1 MIDTAILLAAG
12 LGTRLAPLSAV
23 RAKGALPVA
32 GDILLRRQIRWLAA
46 AGVRRVVVN
55 LHHRPASITG
65 RVGHGDD
72 LGVEVRYS
80 WEPIVLGSAGGPRRA
95 FELVDAQRAF
105 IVNGDTLTDLDLHG
119 LAEAHA
125 RLGSLVTLAATP
137 DARPGYNALALDDGG
152 RWLGVARHG
161 EPVPA
166 ALTGRRQAHFIG
178 VQVVER
184 AAFAGVSAD
193 APSEVLKQ
201 VYPALIARDPSAVR
215 VVPGT
220 VAFHDIGTPAEYLRT
235 VRAIADA
242 AGVALDRGR
251 GTRVEAGAVVH
262 DSVLWDDV
270 HVAVGAQVRGCVLAD
285 GVRVPAGTHLSNAAV
300 IRRADAGPST
310 AGRAAGDL
318 WIAPLDA
325 AAS

>member
-1 MIDTAILLAAG
+1 MIDTALLLAAG

-32 GDILLRRQIRWLAA
+32 GEILLRRQIRWLAA

-65 RVGHGDD
+65 RLGHGDD

-80 WEPIVLGSAGGPRRA
+80 WEPVVLGSAGGPRRA
-95 FELVDAQRAF
+95 FELVDTPRAF
-105 IVNGDTLTDLDLHG
+105 IVNGDTLTDLDLRG

-125 RLGSLVTLAATP
+125 RLGGLVTLAGTP
-137 DARPGYNALALDDGG
+137 DARPGYNALALDDDG
-152 RWLGVARHG
+152 RWLGVTRHG
-161 EPVPA
+161 EAVPA
-166 ALTGRRQAHFIG
+166 ALTGRRQVHFIG

-184 AAFAGVSAD
+184 AAFAGVSPE
-193 APSEVLKQ
+193 APSEVLRQ
-201 VYPALIARDPSAVR
+201 VYPALIARDPSSVR
-215 VVPGT
+215 VAPGSVT
-220 VAFHDIGTPAEYLRT
+220 FHDIGTPGEYLRT
-235 VRAIADA
+235 VRTLADA
-242 AGVALDRGR
+242 AGLALDRGR
-251 GTRVEAGAVVH
+251 GTCVAAGTVVR

-270 HVAVGAQVRGCVLAD
+270 HVETDAEVRGCVLAD
-285 GVRVPAGTHLSNAAV
+285 GVRVPAGTRLADAAV
-300 IRRADAGPST
+300 IRRDDAVPGAPGQ
-310 AGRAAGDL
+310 AQGDL

>member
-12 LGTRLAPLSAV
+12 FGTRLAPLSAV

-32 GDILLRRQIRWLAA
+32 GDILLRRQVRWLAA
-46 AGVRRVVVN
+46 AGVRHVVVN

-72 LGVEVRYS
+72 LGVDVRYS
-80 WEPIVLGSAGGPRRA
+80 WEPMVLGSAGGPRRA
-95 FELVDAQRAF
+95 FDLIDAPRAF
-105 IVNGDTLTDLDLHG
+105 IVNGDTLTDLDLG
-119 LAEAHA
+119 ALAGAHA
-125 RLGSLVTLAATP
+125 RLGGLVTLAATP
-137 DARPGYNALALDDGG
+137 DARPGYNALVLDDDG

-161 EPVPA
+161 QPVAA
-166 ALTGRRQAHFIG
+166 ALAGRRQVHFIG
-178 VQVVER
+178 VQVAER
-184 AAFAGVSAD
+184 AAFDGVAAD

-201 VYPALIARDPSAVR
+201 VYPALIARAPSAVR
-215 VVPGT
+215 VVPGA

-235 VRAIADA
+235 VRTIADA
-242 AGVALDRGR
+242 EGVALDRGR
-251 GTRVEAGAVVH
+251 VTQVAAGAVVR

-270 HVAVGAQVRGCVLAD
+270 HVAAGAEVHGCVLAD
-285 GVRVPAGTHLSNAAV
+285 GVRVPAGARLSHAAV
-300 IRRADAGPST
+300 IRRTDALGAMPGH
-310 AGRAAGDL
+310 AQGDL

>member
-46 AGVRRVVVN
+46 AGVRHVVVN

-80 WEPIVLGSAGGPRRA
+80 WESVVLGSAGGPRRA
-95 FELVDAQRAF
+95 FDLVDAPRAF
-105 IVNGDTLTDLDLHG
+105 IVNGDTLTDLDLASLAVAHG
-119 LAEAHA
+119 RSGA
-125 RLGSLVTLAATP
+125 LVTLTAAA
-137 DARPGYNALALDDGG
+137 DARPGYNALAVDDNG
-152 RWLGVARHG
+152 RWLGVTRHDQ
-161 EPVPA
+161 PVPA
-166 ALTGRRQAHFIG
+166 ALAGRHQVHFIG
-178 VQVVER
+178 VQVAER
-184 AAFAGVSAD
+184 IAFDGVPAD

-201 VYPALIARDPSAVR
+201 VYPALIARDPGAVH
-215 VVPGT
+215 VVSGA
-220 VAFHDIGTPAEYLRT
+220 VAFHDIGTPGEYLRT
-235 VRAIADA
+235 VRTLSDAD
-242 AGVALDRGR
+242 GVALDRGR
-251 GTRVEAGAVVH
+251 GTRVDAGAVVR

-270 HVAVGAQVRGCVLAD
+270 HVAAGARVHGCVLAD
-285 GVRVPAGTHLSNAAV
+285 GVRVPADARLTNVAVVRREDAAPNAPGHA
-300 IRRADAGPST
+300 S
-310 AGRAAGDL
+310 GDL

-325 AAS
+325 AGS

>member
-12 LGTRLAPLSAV
+12 MGTRLAPLSAV

-80 WEPIVLGSAGGPRRA
+80 WEPVVLGSAGGPRRA
-95 FELVDAQRAF
+95 FDLVGAPRVF
-105 IVNGDTLTDLDLHG
+105 IVNGDTLTDLDLGG
-119 LAEAHA
+119 LADVHA
-125 RLGSLVTLAATP
+125 RLGGLVTLAATP
-137 DARPGYNALALDDGG
+137 DARPGYNALAVDDDG

-166 ALTGRRQAHFIG
+166 SLTGRRQVHFVG

-193 APSEVLKQ
+193 APSEVLRQ
-201 VYPALIARDPSAVR
+201 VYPALIAGDPSAVR
-215 VVPGT
+215 VAPGGVT
-220 VAFHDIGTPAEYLRT
+220 FHDIGTPGEYLRT
-235 VRAIADA
+235 VRALADA
-242 AGVALDRGR
+242 EGVALDRGR
-251 GTRVEAGAVVH
+251 GTCVAAGAVVR

-270 HVAVGAQVRGCVLAD
+270 HVETDAEVRGCVLAD

-310 AGRAAGDL
+310 PGRAAGDL